1 MGIAY
6 GPPQQ
11 LSNSSLKEVAWN
23 KLEPPDVN
31 CLADAEYC
39 GSCRTMTFGERE
51 VRHDKKLM
59 ELALPA
65 SLLNNYDY
73 AEP

>member
-1 MGIAY
+1 
-6 GPPQQ
+6 
-11 LSNSSLKEVAWN
+11 
-23 KLEPPDVN
+23 
-31 CLADAEYC
+31 
-39 GSCRTMTFGERE
+39 MTFGERE